1 MNEIQKEAM
10 IRSCNQIR
18 HEEAVLLEY
27 TPVEEVIDVE
37 YDGNLD
43 DKNHREIIWVKI
55 CTSQNRIDYSK
66 GICVSFFRYRKNLE
80 VIISERRDSMMSEL
94 GIH

>member
-37 YDGNLD
+37 YDDNLD
-43 DKNHREIIWVKI
+43 DKTTEK
-55 CTSQNRIDYSK
+55 SY
-66 GICVSFFRYRKNLE
+66 G
-80 VIISERRDSMMSEL
+80 
-94 GIH
+94 